1 MGMDPQLPP
10 PWLQHYNMVP
20 STNQTVRQ
28 SGLRLGFNSRLK
40 HETTVYSLAWGS
52 GSCWVCFFHQP
63 QQARLYDFLFSGN
76 VTFVD
81 RGQTLYLRGFV
92 ISCHLVKCCKS
103 LHSKEIAM

>member
-1 MGMDPQLPP
+1 MKLLYT
-10 PWLQHYNMVP
+10 PWHGGAEAVGC
-20 STNQTVRQ
+20 V
-28 SGLRLGFNSRLK
+28 
-40 HETTVYSLAWGS
+40 
-52 GSCWVCFFHQP
+52 FFHQP

-81 RGQTLYLRGFV
+81 RGQTLFLRGFV